1 MKCAMIKG
9 VKLIETSE
17 INEPQ
22 SGKGNVIV
30 DIKKAGIC
38 GSDIHNWDLGAPEG
52 LVMGH
57 EFCGV
62 VTDPGARDDLKVGD
76 RVTALPISPCR
87 ACPACDSGN
96 YQYCPQ
102 TWAKA
107 VGLSLDNPGAYAP
120 KCAIRPDMVV
130 KVPDSVTD
138 NEVAM
143 IEPAAV
149 ALHAVHLA
157 DLEVGNKV
165 LVIGAGVIGDLCALF
180 AKLNGAS
187 YVAVSET
194 NEKRGE
200 KSVKLNCA
208 DEWFNAKD
216 ANFMQNV
223 LKECPYGY
231 DVVIDCSGNSAAVTT
246 ALATVRPNGCVVLV
260 GVSVENIS
268 IPSALLVTRE
278 LKVYGAIA
286 YTVQEFRDCIDLIY
300 RKRINVEQ
308 FVDDVVSIDEVQRSF
323 ERLTCGTD
331 DAIKIL
337 IDPNKN

>member
-1 MKCAMIKG
+1 MKSAAIKSK
-9 VKLIETSE
+9 KLIVTKE
-17 INEPQ
+17 IPEPV
-22 SGKGNVIV
+22 STKGSVVIDV
-30 DIKKAGIC
+30 KKAGIC
-38 GSDIHNWDLGAPEG
+38 GSDIHNWDLGLPEG

-57 EFCGV
+57 EFSGI
-62 VTDPGARDDLKVGD
+62 VTDPGARKDLKIGD

-87 ACPACDSGN
+87 QCPACESGN

-102 TWAKA
+102 TWTYA

-130 KVPDSVTD
+130 KVPDSIND

-149 ALHAVHLA
+149 ALHAIRLA

-187 YVAVSET
+187 YVAISET
-194 NEKRGE
+194 NSKRGE

-208 DEWFNAKD
+208 DEWFDAKD
-216 ANFMQNV
+216 ANFMQKV

-231 DVVIDCSGNSAAVTT
+231 DVVVDCSGNSAAVTT
-246 ALATVRPNGCVVLV
+246 ALATARPNGCVVLV
-260 GVSVENIS
+260 GVATENIS

-308 FVDDVVSIDEVQRSF
+308 FVDDIVSIDEVQNSF

>member
-1 MKCAMIKG
+1 MKCAAIKG
-9 VKLIETSE
+9 VKLIETNE
-17 INEPQ
+17 INEPV
-22 SGKGNVIV
+22 STNGSVVI

-38 GSDIHNWDLGAPEG
+38 GSDIHNWDLGKPEG

-57 EFCGV
+57 EFSGV
-62 VTDPGARDDLKVGD
+62 VTDPGARSDLKIGD

-87 ACPACDSGN
+87 NCPACESGN

-102 TWAKA
+102 TWTYA

-120 KCAIRPDMVV
+120 KCSIRPDMVV
-130 KVPDSVTD
+130 KVPDSITD

-149 ALHAVHLA
+149 ALHAIHLA
-157 DLEVGNKV
+157 DLEVGHKV
-165 LVIGAGVIGDLCALF
+165 LVIGAGIIGDLCALF

-187 YVAVSET
+187 YVAISET
-194 NEKRGE
+194 NAKRGE

-208 DEWFNAKD
+208 DEWFDAKD
-216 ANFMQNV
+216 ETFMQKV
-223 LKECPYGY
+223 LTECPYGY

-246 ALATVRPNGCVVLV
+246 ALATVKPNGCVVLV
-260 GVSVENIS
+260 GVATENIS

-300 RKRINVEQ
+300 RKKINVEQ
-308 FVDDVVSIDEVQRSF
+308 FVDDIISIDDVQIAF
-323 ERLTCGTD
+323 ERLTSGTD

-337 IDPNKN
+337 IDPTKN

>member
-9 VKLIETSE
+9 IKKIETDE
-17 INEPQ
+17 INEPT
-22 SGKGNVIV
+22 SLNGSVVIEV
-30 DIKKAGIC
+30 KKAGIC
-38 GSDIHNWDLGAPEG
+38 GSDIHNWDMGMPEG

-57 EFCGV
+57 EFCGTV
-62 VTDPGARDDLKVGD
+62 INPGARTDLQIGD
-76 RVTALPISPCR
+76 KVTALPISPCNECA
-87 ACPACDSGN
+87 ACKSGN
-96 YQYCPQ
+96 PQYCPQ
-102 TWAKA
+102 TWTYA

-120 KCAIRPDMVV
+120 KCSIRPDMVI
-130 KVPDSVTD
+130 KVPDNVTD

-143 IEPAAV
+143 VEPAAV

-165 LVIGAGVIGDLCALF
+165 LVIGAGIIGDLCALF

-200 KSVKLNCA
+200 KSVTLKCA

-216 ANFMQNV
+216 ENFMTKV
-223 LKECPYGY
+223 LKECPFGF

-246 ALATVRPNGCVVLV
+246 ALATVKPNGCVVLV
-260 GVSVENIS
+260 GVATQNIS
-268 IPSALLVTRE
+268 IPSVLVVTKE
-278 LKVYGAIA
+278 LRVYGAIA
-286 YTVQEFRDCIDLIY
+286 YTVDEFTECIDLIS
-300 RKRINVEQ
+300 RKKLDVEK
-308 FVDDVVSIDEVQRSF
+308 FVDDIVPIDEVQKAF
-323 ERLTCGTD
+323 ERLTSGTD

-337 IDPNKN
+337 IDPQKN